1 MLTYFSLTHSLTYLL
16 TVYLRLTYSL
26 SSWPLDPPLANVLRM
41 GWAET
46 HTERP
51 PFAAILEKVTA
62 HHQQACV
69 QYTLHFCIGIRA
81 TEMYMHA
88 YTSEM
93 HGMCTAHASS
103 RKVPTPS
110 RASSE

>member
-1 MLTYFSLTHSLTYLL
+1 SLTYLL
-16 TVYLRLTYSL
+16 TLYLRLTYSL

-69 QYTLHFCIGIRA
+69 HYTVHYCIGIRA
-81 TEMYMHA
+81 TEMCVHA
-88 YTSEM
+88 CIYL
-93 HGMCTAHASS
+93 
-103 RKVPTPS
+103 
-110 RASSE
+110 

>member
-1 MLTYFSLTHSLTYLL
+1 
-16 TVYLRLTYSL
+16 
-26 SSWPLDPPLANVLRM
+26 M

-69 QYTLHFCIGIRA
+69 HYTLHYYMDMGIRA
-81 TEMYMHA
+81 TEMCVHA
-88 YTSEM
+88 CIYL
-93 HGMCTAHASS
+93 
-103 RKVPTPS
+103 
-110 RASSE
+110 